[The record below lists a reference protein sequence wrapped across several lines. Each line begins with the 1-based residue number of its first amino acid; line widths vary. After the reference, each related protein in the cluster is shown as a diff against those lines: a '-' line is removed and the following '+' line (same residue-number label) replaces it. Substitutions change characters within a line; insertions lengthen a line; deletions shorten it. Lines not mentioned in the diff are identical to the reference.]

1 MSIAVN
7 VGLRALPDL
16 DRIGDAIVIAVVFA
30 FIWYAVLIDVKRCAV
45 QDVLLII
52 NAIAV
57 AVVTEIPNEGPTAIG
72 PRTVDIVRSVP
83 AHHRIR
89 QRGVAA
95 LAVDPAA
102 LVVGGVVRNRAAC
115 DRGAAAVAI
124 DPAAVVAG
132 GVV

>member
-7 VGLRALPDL
+7 VVLRALPDL

-52 NAIAV
+52 NAIAI
-57 AVVTEIPNEGPTAIG
+57 AVVSEIPNEGPTAIG

-89 QRGVAA
+89 QRGVATGGT
-95 LAVDPAA
+95 VDPAA
-102 LVVGGVVRNRAAC
+102 VIVGGVA
-115 DRGAAAVAI
+115 
-124 DPAAVVAG
+124 
-132 GVV
+132 